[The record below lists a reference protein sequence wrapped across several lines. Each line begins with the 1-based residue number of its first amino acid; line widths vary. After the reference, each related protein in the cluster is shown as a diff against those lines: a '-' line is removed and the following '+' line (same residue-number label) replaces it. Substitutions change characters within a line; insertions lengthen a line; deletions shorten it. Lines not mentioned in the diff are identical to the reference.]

1 MMTLIILI
9 LQWLMNL
16 SREGI
21 DYKINIVKK

>member
-9 LQWLMNL
+9 TLWLMNL